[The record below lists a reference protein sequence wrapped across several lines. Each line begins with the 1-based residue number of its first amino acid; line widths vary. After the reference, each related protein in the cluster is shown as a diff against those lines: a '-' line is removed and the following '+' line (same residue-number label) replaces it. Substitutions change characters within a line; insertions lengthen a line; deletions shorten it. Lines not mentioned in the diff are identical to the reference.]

1 MPRTVKLYSYTTGSM
16 TEADVNGK
24 ILMIFIGEAKNTVA
38 MCKTLMHYV
47 AEAVEVYAMRNLEEI
62 IEMKS

>member
-1 MPRTVKLYSYTTGSM
+1 M